1 MTECDIQTA
10 YNGNRRDSTKVGMT
24 LEDYGS
30 SKNHRVLDMYARF
43 CEGKVL
49 NKKIEAERYGVNERS
64 IQRDIDDIRAYLEN
78 RKAEGGTE
86 QRSITYSRARKGYMM
101 EKNETAL
108 MTNSEILAVSK
119 ILLESRA
126 FTRAEI
132 FPLLDKLIAGC
143 VPLKNMK
150 LVTDLIANE
159 RFHYVELLHK
169 KPLNDKLWDLGI
181 AVKECRLVEIVY
193 RKAGQQNLV
202 NRIVEPVAILFSEY
216 YFYLVAY
223 IIDENLGVQKPTQVY
238 NYPAIYRVDRLQDF
252 HILPE
257 KFNIPYSE
265 RFEDGEF
272 RKRVQ
277 FMYGGELMKIQL
289 RYTGHAVENL
299 LDRLPMAEIKQQDD
313 NGWIIN
319 VEVFGEGIMMWLLGL
334 GEQVEVLK
342 PESLRQRMKEKI
354 EKMGYLYKL
363 E

>member
-1 MTECDIQTA
+1 MEDI
-10 YNGNRRDSTKVGMT
+10 S
-24 LEDYGS
+24 L
-30 SKNHRVLDMYARF
+30 SKNHRVLDLYVRL
-43 CEGKVL
+43 CEGKTIIK
-49 NKKIEAERYGVNERS
+49 NIEAERYGVNERS
-64 IQRDIDDIRAYLEN
+64 VQRDIDDIRAYLEN
-78 RKAEGGTE
+78 RQADNGTE
-86 QRSITYSRARKGYMM
+86 QRSVVYNRSKKGFVM
-101 EKNETAL
+101 EGSETSL

-159 RFHYVELLHK
+159 RFHYVELMHK
-169 KPLNDKLWDLGI
+169 KPLNDKLWDLGT
-181 AVKECRLVEIVY
+181 AVKECRLVEIEY
-193 RKAGQQNLV
+193 RKAGHQDTV
-202 NRIVEPVAILFSEY
+202 KRVVEPVAILFSEY

-223 IIDENLGVQKPTQVY
+223 IIDETAGPQNPTQVY

-289 RYTGHAVENL
+289 RYTGYAVENL
-299 LDRLPMAEIKQQDD
+299 LDRLPMAEIKQQDET
-313 NGWIIN
+313 GYILN

-342 PESLRQRMKEKI
+342 PESLRKKMKEKI
-354 EKMGYLYKL
+354 GKMAELYR
-363 E
+363 

>member
-1 MTECDIQTA
+1 MQDI
-10 YNGNRRDSTKVGMT
+10 S
-24 LEDYGS
+24 L
-30 SKNHRVLDMYARF
+30 SKNHRVLDLYVRL
-43 CEGKVL
+43 CEGKTIIKSV
-49 NKKIEAERYGVNERS
+49 EAERYGVNERS

-78 RKAEGGTE
+78 RKADSGSE
-86 QRSITYSRARKGYMM
+86 QRSVIYSRSKKGFVM
-101 EKNETAL
+101 EGNEAAL

-169 KPLNDKLWDLGI
+169 KPLNDKLWDLGT
-181 AVKECRLVEIVY
+181 AVKECRLVEITY
-193 RKAGQQNLV
+193 RKAGHQDFV

-223 IIDENLGVQKPTQVY
+223 IIDENAGVQKPTQVY
-238 NYPAIYRVDRLQDF
+238 DYPAIYRVDRLQDF

-265 RFEDGEF
+265 RFEEGEF

-299 LDRLPMAEIKQQDD
+299 LDRLPMAEIKQQDER
-313 NGWIIN
+313 GCILN

-334 GEQVEVLK
+334 GEHVEVLK
-342 PESLRQRMKEKI
+342 PESLRQKIKEKI
-354 EKMGYLYKL
+354 GKMAELYRGL
-363 E
+363 IV